1 MTGLT
6 PGLALS
12 LYRRMTRI
20 RLVEEALADEYP
32 QQEMKC
38 PVHLYIGQEAVAAGV
53 SECLG
58 PDDWVIS
65 THRGHGH
72 YLAKMG
78 ALRPFFAELY
88 GREGGSSR
96 GKGGSMH
103 LLDIE
108 EGYLGSSA
116 IVGGNIPMVAGLAL
130 AFQYRGEKRVATAY
144 FGDGAAEEGALYETM
159 NFAALK
165 KLPMLFVCEN
175 NHFSVLTRFEERQP
189 LDNIFERARAF
200 GLPAERVDGNDAFAV
215 YAAANRACASIRE
228 GGGPYFLE
236 ATTYRWRTHCGPQWD
251 QPSPARPAEELDEW
265 KRKCPL
271 ERLEASLR
279 ESGLGGKIEEIRR
292 NAMAEIE
299 DAFAFAKS
307 SPMPAEKSLFEGLH
321 G

>member
-1 MTGLT
+1 MKSL
-6 PGLALS
+6 PPERALN
-12 LYRRMTRI
+12 LYRRMLRV
-20 RLVEEALADEYP
+20 RMVEEALADEYP
-32 QQEMKC
+32 KQEMKC

-53 SECLG
+53 NECLLPG
-58 PDDWVIS
+58 DWVIS

-103 LLDIE
+103 LLDLDA
-108 EGYLGSSA
+108 GYLGSSA
-116 IVGGNIPMVAGLAL
+116 IVGGNVPMVAGVAL
-130 AFQYRGEKRVATAY
+130 AFQYRNEKRVATAF

-175 NHFSVLTRFEERQP
+175 NHFSVLTRLEERQP

-200 GLPAERVDGNDAFAV
+200 GLPAERVDGNDVAAV
-215 YAAANRACASIRE
+215 FAAAERACVAIRE
-228 GGGPYFLE
+228 GRGPRFLE

-251 QPSPARPAEELDEW
+251 NPSAARPQAELEEW
-265 KRKCPL
+265 KKKCPL
-271 ERLEASLR
+271 ERFGIYLSEA
-279 ESGLGGKIEEIRR
+279 GLGNEIAEARR
-292 NAMAEIE
+292 ATMAEIA

-307 SPMPAEKSLFEGLH
+307 SPPPPEASLFEGLY

>member
-1 MTGLT
+1 M
-6 PGLALS
+6 A
-12 LYRRMTRI
+12 RI

-32 QQEMKC
+32 KQEMKC

-53 SECLG
+53 SECLE
-58 PDDWVIS
+58 PNDWVIS
-65 THRGHGH
+65 THRSHGH

-108 EGYLGSSA
+108 QGYLGSSA

-144 FGDGAAEEGALYETM
+144 FGDGAAEEGVLYETM

-165 KLPMLFVCEN
+165 KLPVLFVCEN
-175 NHFSVLTRFEERQP
+175 NHFSVLTRLEQRQP
-189 LDNIFERARAF
+189 LNNIFERARAF
-200 GLPAERVDGNDAFAV
+200 GVPAERVDGNDAAAV
-215 YAAANRACASIRE
+215 QAAAARACAAIRN
-228 GGGPYFLE
+228 GNGPYFLE

-251 QPSPARPAEELDEW
+251 QPSESRPAAELDGW
-265 KRKCPL
+265 KKKCPL
-271 ERLEASLR
+271 ERLESILR
-279 ESGLGGKIEEIRR
+279 EAGIGSAIEDTRRIIKDEID
-292 NAMAEIE
+292 
-299 DAFAFAKS
+299 DAFAFAKA
-307 SPMPAEKSLFEGLH
+307 SPPPSHASLSEGLS